1 MRKGCYSFD
10 DFVWAARMSL
20 YARANAF
27 QAYALAKVLEQEV
40 RRTIICKAN

>member
-1 MRKGCYSFD
+1 MRKGCYSLMTCLGSSYVSF
-10 DFVWAARMSL
+10 

-40 RRTIICKAN
+40 RRTILQG

>member
-10 DFVWAARMSL
+10 DLFGQLVCL

-40 RRTIICKAN
+40 RRTILQG